1 MKTLQK
7 NIIILVLSLFSSFYS
22 SASFSIEYCR
32 TGMDFTNYG
41 TCDNAL
47 TAFGTDAYL
56 YVCCTAQ
63 NGAPFVHYV
72 ANYAPPLDPVP
83 DDFND
88 GSSCTSA
95 GFYWDGSRCVSKPWD
110 STDRI
115 DCLSHPA
122 GYHWYDN
129 SCHLEPPPNGDV
141 VCWDESTAPTSS
153 ECPPAPPPPAPKPED
168 SNTAQECKADGF
180 YWDANLSTCLAQCLD
195 GTQAGAD
202 NICYDKPPSSP
213 ECPNGTIPDGS
224 CAKVDI
230 IGDTGSCPDGYHAIF
245 NPNTGENQCA
255 ADDGSGFI
263 PFPPAF
269 CSQEYSTGSFSCS
282 YHEEYPDCASVELLR
297 KQCGANPD
305 FCTAINSD
313 FGMEGECRDYDG
325 WIGIFEDFPEETP
338 IAPTLQDCGD
348 GLYIPTDQTCPVKDP
363 VEKPAEEEPV
373 IEEPYV
379 PPSGGDGDGTG
390 GDDSGGGEGGTGDPT
405 KPTSTPVSTNPVN
418 PAPTDITNPDIDPC
432 LNGGCPTD
440 STDPTAAT
448 DYARQATLQAN
459 VQVNQAIGQ
468 LIQDIRFQELSA
480 MVKFTHDSSNSLDVI
495 ETYQALN
502 QDKMHAIKTQIGLQ
516 RVDDVAFY
524 KLATQGTDQ
533 TNTELKNIYNLT
545 DWSTNKIIES
555 SHDQTKLLSQIKN
568 NSDSKLD
575 IDAQQLTEL
584 KKITDATNSTA
595 DELKGLKDLFKDDG
609 STFDAVDTTAS
620 IGDLVGTSGKGL
632 ADSIG
637 LDLDDLSSSAIGKM
651 GDTSEIAKLNE
662 DAEASKNSILGVFTI
677 VPSATCTASNA
688 INQTFT
694 IQGTTRTFNINP
706 CDRLAELKLA
716 LSFVFAYYSART
728 AFNNIF
734 APKGA

>member
-7 NIIILVLSLFSSFYS
+7 NIIILVLSLFGSFYS
-22 SASFSIEYCR
+22 SSSFAVYCPSDYELLNQVCYRPSVSFCEYA
-32 TGMDFTNYG
+32 G
-41 TCDNAL
+41 TSGYPGVISDGGCTFIYVLSEVTCSN
-47 TAFGTDAYL
+47 GTTSVDG
-56 YVCCTAQ
+56 VCLGSPA
-63 NGAPFVHYV
+63 
-72 ANYAPPLDPVP
+72 
-83 DDFND
+83 D
-88 GSSCTSA
+88 GI
-95 GFYWDGSRCVSKPWD
+95 D
-110 STDRI
+110 DRI
-115 DCLSHPA
+115 DCLGHPG

-129 SCHLEPPPNGDV
+129 ACHVEPPPNGGV
-141 VCWDESTAPTSS
+141 ICWDYSSAATTADCPES
-153 ECPPAPPPPAPKPED
+153 PPPPAPKPED

-213 ECPNGTIPDGS
+213 ECPNGTNPDGS
-224 CAKVDI
+224 CSITDI
-230 IGDTGSCPDGYHAIF
+230 IGDYSCPDGYHGVF
-245 NPNTGENQCA
+245 NPNTGINECA

-269 CSQEYSTGSFSCS
+269 CSQEYSTGSYSCS

-297 KQCGANPD
+297 KQCASNPD
-305 FCTAINSD
+305 FCTLINSD
-313 FGMEGECRDYDG
+313 FGMDGTCRDADG
-325 WIGIFEDFPEETP
+325 WIGIFDKLPDETP
-338 IAPTLQDCGD
+338 ISPTLKDCGD
-348 GLYIPTDQTCPVKDP
+348 GLFIPTAETCPVKDP
-363 VEKPAEEEPV
+363 VEKPVEEAPT
-373 IEEPYV
+373 EENPYT

-405 KPTSTPVSTNPVN
+405 KPTSSPVSTNPVN
-418 PAPTDITNPDIDPC
+418 PAPTEITNPDIDPC
-432 LNGGCPTD
+432 ANGGCPTD